1 MSRCLAHQNHK
12 HNHGQSRRP
21 SHRRSSLVTCRFP
34 ACGLRADAPSRALA
48 RYTATCATNGRR
60 SDDSAATA
68 DAPMQCVMPVLASAM
83 IAISV
88 SATSPAWALESDAGD
103 DADVVAAAIA
113 RCRTQT
119 CVDLLSRPANAKK
132 LTRGQRLEQWRDR
145 RKSFA
150 RREAQDVTTFSKERQ
165 FQMRYE
171 RAYVLKSLAEQA
183 AAEEGRATG
192 VSEEEIKR
200 RVEREGRIAFE
211 REVAAI
217 DREEAAFALEA
228 EKEKNAKGEK
238 SAGVA
243 DTAPDPDAP
252 ATLDMPVVGLGEPRG
267 VIPGF

>member
-1 MSRCLAHQNHK
+1 MYAVKAGLSSEWAEEANHSHDFDESDFRLGRDRDDGGERRCERREESSREE
-12 HNHGQSRRP
+12 G
-21 SHRRSSLVTCRFP
+21 
-34 ACGLRADAPSRALA
+34 D
-48 RYTATCATNGRR
+48 ATNGRR

-132 LTRGQRLEQWRDR
+132 LTREQRLEQWRDR

-171 RAYVLKSLAEQA
+171 RAYVLKSLAEQC
-183 AAEEGRATG
+183 
-192 VSEEEIKR
+192 
-200 RVEREGRIAFE
+200 
-211 REVAAI
+211 
-217 DREEAAFALEA
+217 
-228 EKEKNAKGEK
+228 
-238 SAGVA
+238 
-243 DTAPDPDAP
+243 
-252 ATLDMPVVGLGEPRG
+252 
-267 VIPGF
+267 